1 MKRAFGAAVIAAI
14 LFGMWLGGRFG
25 FGLPGLGPAGQG
37 DGEARPA
44 ADASADPGDAGAAE
58 RPPQN
63 PLVRDGALAVRIEGD
78 RIVAGGVQRTVD
90 EIARLAVEH
99 GVKVT
104 IERADDARARP
115 REELERAL
123 REKNVHVVVQ

>member
-37 DGEARPA
+37 DGKARPA